1 VDDVGIAGVARVE
14 VLPDTAGVE
23 VDGGVG
29 VCRVEIMIED
39 GVVEEEVGTAGV
51 WRTEVVLDDSRFA
64 GVVVVGPPGVVRGGT
79 RDAVVGMAD
88 TVGTLGVCRS
98 VVLS

>member
-14 VLPDTAGVE
+14 VLPDRAGVE

-29 VCRVEIMIED
+29 VCRMEIMIED
-39 GVVEEEVGTAGV
+39 GVVDEEVGTAGV
-51 WRTEVVLDDSRFA
+51 WRTEVVLDDSVLA
-64 GVVVVGPPGVVRGGT
+64 DVVVVGPPGVVRSGT
-79 RDAVVGMAD
+79 KDAVVGMAG
-88 TVGTLGVCRS
+88 VVETLGVCRS